1 MDGLGMP
8 RKGLILTE
16 GVILAILGTLSLVWP
31 VLSTFGLEILLGWL
45 LLIGGAVQGY
55 RAFQSKGESGFWG
68 TFFLSILF
76 LLFGILWLVYPVAG
90 VISLGLFL
98 LFFFLLEGISQ
109 IVLAFELR
117 HFSGWGWLLTN
128 GFLSLIMAGIIW
140 SGWPV
145 SAFWVPGLLFGIN
158 LIFSGATLF
167 FFGLKLPCHRCH

>member
-1 MDGLGMP
+1 MDSLGTP

-76 LLFGILWLVYPVAG
+76 LLFGMLWLVYPVAG

-98 LFFFLLEGISQ
+98 LFFFFSATTTAAPASTSSTTQTIIL
-109 IVLAFELR
+109 VLSPIFGADFN
-117 HFSGWGWLLTN
+117 F
-128 GFLSLIMAGIIW
+128 
-140 SGWPV
+140 
-145 SAFWVPGLLFGIN
+145 SAFKDWPFCFAFPVP
-158 LIFSGATLF
+158 
-167 FFGLKLPCHRCH
+167 